1 MKSALEVYLEV
12 KPRFDELDNIIKVNL
27 LTFEQ
32 DLIKEIYKSRY
43 PTFFVKIKYPHN
55 TFNLPAYTKRVEEI
69 LPTVIPEGFILK
81 SITTTRYNT
90 VCPNELIATI
100 TPK

>member
-32 DLIKEIYKSRY
+32 DLIKEIYK
-43 PTFFVKIKYPHN
+43 
-55 TFNLPAYTKRVEEI
+55 
-69 LPTVIPEGFILK
+69 
-81 SITTTRYNT
+81 
-90 VCPNELIATI
+90 
-100 TPK
+100 